1 MSQATTV
8 KDVLIATEW
17 ILNHLDWTQ
26 DAFFRD
32 GEGRNVSIV
41 SGKDMTMRAKSVCLS
56 GAMRLVDTP
65 EHIRSDAML
74 YLRSTLPEHMSSI
87 IHFNDAKGRTKEE
100 VLAAVR
106 KAIETLP

>member
-32 GEGRNVSIV
+32 GEGRVSIV
-41 SGKDMTMRAKSVCLS
+41 SYKDMTMRVKSVCLS

-65 EHIRSDAML
+65 EHIRYDAIL

-87 IHFNDAKGRTKEE
+87 VYFNDAEGRTKEE

-106 KAIETLP
+106 KAIEALP